1 MKPADLKVEAY
12 PPRSE
17 SAGGQHVGTGPVGIK
32 VTHLPTGIV
41 AVCQHMRSQ
50 HYNRAVCL
58 SGIERMLAEA
68 GWQPQASAEEDLG
81 GMTGAELAGGES

>member
-17 SAGGQHVGTGPVGIK
+17 SAGGQHVGSGPVGIK

-50 HYNRAVCL
+50 HMNRDVCL
-58 SGIERMLAEA
+58 TGIEMMLLEC
-68 GWQPQASAEEDLG
+68 GWEEQ
-81 GMTGAELAGGES
+81 EVKP